1 MALDYFAPGVYV
13 EEVDRGSRPIEGV
26 SLSVAGFVGFTE
38 DIRGG
43 AEQFKPMLVTSWDQY
58 LQYFGKP
65 GSTGFAGFP
74 GDPAKVDDPK
84 AKKDFFFYLPFAV
97 DGWFKNGGGR
107 CWVVSIGR
115 KPPIKGYEEPSPN
128 GIKLL
133 LHNASKK
140 PSLVFKFKAP
150 ATPAPAAD
158 STPATPADPNAETPA
173 TPQLP
178 PAPAPRPLLISIQP
192 DEPLDGSFDT
202 GEFFKIVVRDDE
214 EVLEEHSGLTMRQGV
229 DAKVG
234 SYVITKLAD
243 ATNGSKLI
251 TVELPTDVTAL
262 TTDTANPAKAITAAI
277 AQRPTSGTHE
287 LVPPPESLD
296 PATWTQ
302 ELQGVRKKKT
312 GVQGIFEVDE
322 VAMISCP
329 DLMLALQ
336 QSWLGWDQVKGFME
350 LMIGN
355 CENAFPSP
363 AFRMAVIDA
372 PPMKGEEIVSPKE
385 HTPQDVD
392 QWLSSDLNRRS
403 QFAALY
409 YPWIEV
415 ANPGDNGKPI
425 FVPPS
430 GHMMGIWARV
440 DQERGVFKAP
450 ANETPRGVLGLAYEV
465 NIREQEL
472 LNPKGINCIRNF
484 STYTRGYKVWGA
496 RTLVE
501 PDNIQW
507 RYISVR
513 RLMSYIAKSIEMGTQ
528 WVVFEPNDQDLWA
541 RVNRTVSNFL
551 EGLWRQGA
559 LFGGSPAEAF
569 YVKCDAT
576 INTPDTIMKGRLYIE
591 IGVAPVRPAEFVIFQ
606 ISQWSPNQ

>member
-26 SLSVAGFVGFTE
+26 NLSIAGFIGFTE

-65 GSTGFAGFP
+65 GSTGYAGFP
-74 GDPAKVDDPK
+74 SDPTKAEDPK
-84 AKKDFFFYLPFAV
+84 AKKNFFFYLPFAV
-97 DGWFKNGGGR
+97 DGWFSNGGGR

-115 KPPIKGYEEPSPN
+115 KPPIKGYSEPSPD
-128 GIKLL
+128 GVKLL
-133 LHNASKK
+133 LNNSSKK
-140 PSLVFKFKAP
+140 PSLVFKFKPVEAAASNADSAP
-150 ATPAPAAD
+150 ANSGEGA
-158 STPATPADPNAETPA
+158 SQ
-173 TPQLP
+173 PQLP
-178 PAPAPRPLLISIQP
+178 PAPPLSPLQISIET
-192 DEPLDGSFDT
+192 DEPLDGFDT
-202 GEFFKIVVRDDE
+202 GEFFKIIIRDGE
-214 EVLEEHSGLTMRQGV
+214 ETLEEHGNLTMRQGI
-229 DAKVG
+229 DPNMGA
-234 SYVITKLAD
+234 YVITQLAD
-243 ATNGSKLI
+243 AEKGSKLI
-251 TVELPTDVTAL
+251 TVALPDGVTAL
-262 TTDTANPAKAITAAI
+262 AAPANDDKNAMAKAIATALAL
-277 AQRPTSGTHE
+277 RPTSRVYE

-296 PATWTQ
+296 PDTWTQ

-322 VAMISCP
+322 VSMIACP
-329 DLMLALQ
+329 DLMLSLQ
-336 QSWLGWDQVKGFME
+336 QGWLSWDQVKGFLE
-350 LMIGN
+350 LMVAN

-363 AFRMAVIDA
+363 AFRMTVLDA
-372 PPMKGEEIVSPKE
+372 PPIKSDGELVTPRE
-385 HTPQDVD
+385 HTPQIVSE
-392 QWLSSDLNRRS
+392 WLSDALNRRS
-403 QFAALY
+403 QFAAIY

-425 FVPPS
+425 LVPPC

-450 ANETPRGVLGLAYEV
+450 ANETPRGVLGLAYDV
-465 NIREQEL
+465 NLREQEL
-472 LNPKGINCIRNF
+472 LNPQGINCIRNF
-484 STYTRGYKVWGA
+484 SNYTRGYKVWGA